1 MLLSPVIIAQ
11 RLTRISSHPQ
21 PCRQGSAGENR
32 AGSRSWACDIEAA
45 WEQAISGQDYGRSE
59 VSRKRAGSGENS
71 RKGSRPAV
79 GRSQVAATSQ
89 QHGASDLFRGRPGL
103 CRSSRGR
110 LKPSN
115 AAPGAGCAVI
125 PVYRDL
131 RQFPRGKSGVVLNVK
146 QAGKKGSGANPAS
159 TLAKGLVPEKWQQF
173 PKGKS
178 HGERGDQGRWR
189 SQRSRIGASSSEARS
204 GRVRQAESPLQDGG
218 VRDGAS
224 VAWADPWA
232 LATSV
237 VREG

>member
-1 MLLSPVIIAQ
+1 MVSVFLAWRAWSPFLPVVIAL
-11 RLTRISSHPQ
+11 RLTLIISHPQ
-21 PCRQGSAGENR
+21 PCRQGSADENR

-45 WEQAISGQDYGRSE
+45 WEQAISGQDYVRSE
-59 VSRKRAGSGENS
+59 VPRKRAGSGESS

-79 GRSQVAATSQ
+79 GRSQVAATFQ
-89 QHGASDLFRGRPGL
+89 LVKASDHPGL

-115 AAPGAGCAVI
+115 AAPGAGCGVV

-131 RQFPRGKSGVVLNVK
+131 RQLPKGKSGVVLNVE

-178 HGERGDQGRWR
+178 HGERGDRGRWR
-189 SQRSRIGASSSEARS
+189 SQRSRIGASSLEARS
-204 GRVRQAESPLQDGG
+204 GRVRQAESPPTG
-218 VRDGAS
+218 
-224 VAWADPWA
+224 P
-232 LATSV
+232 
-237 VREG
+237 

>member
-11 RLTRISSHPQ
+11 RLTHIISHPQ

-45 WEQAISGQDYGRSE
+45 WEHAISGQDYVRSE
-59 VSRKRAGSGENS
+59 VPRKRAGSGESS
-71 RKGSRPAV
+71 RKGSRPAD

-89 QHGASDLFRGRPGL
+89 QTWRKRSLPGL

-115 AAPGAGCAVI
+115 AAPGAGCGVV

-131 RQFPRGKSGVVLNVK
+131 RQFPKGKSGVVLNVK

-159 TLAKGLVPEKWQQF
+159 TLAKGLVPEKCQQF

-178 HGERGDQGRWR
+178 HGERGDRGRWR
-189 SQRSRIGASSSEARS
+189 SQRGFGAKAPRGSRGAGRGSHIAARSFPGPSSSRL
-204 GRVRQAESPLQDGG
+204 RP
-218 VRDGAS
+218 
-224 VAWADPWA
+224 
-232 LATSV
+232 T
-237 VREG
+237 